1 MSPVNGFLRRRAEHA
16 VEEMDRPDCDPRRL
30 ERTYVQFA
38 LVNRAVSGWRSIY
51 RTYLRPMLSAS
62 SVTTVLDIGCGGGD
76 VPTMLARWAAHD
88 GRRLEILAI
97 DPDERAYR
105 FAAAR
110 RRRDG
115 IVFRQA
121 STTVLVDEGRTFDVV
136 ISSHVLHHLTPPQF
150 QLFLNDS
157 ELLCDGMV
165 LHNDIRRSPL
175 AYALFAAGSWP
186 LPGSYIRVDGLTSI
200 RRSYT
205 TKELVAAAPP
215 GWQVRRHSPFRN
227 LLILDKRGPHD

>member
-1 MSPVNGFLRRRAEHA
+1 MTGLLRRRAERA

-30 ERTYVQFA
+30 ERTYAQFA

-51 RTYLRPMLSAS
+51 RTYLRPALSAS

-76 VPTMLARWAAHD
+76 VAIMLARWAAHD
-88 GRRLEILAI
+88 GRRLEVLAI
-97 DPDERAYR
+97 DPDDRAYR
-105 FAAAR
+105 FAAGRPRIQGVA
-110 RRRDG
+110 
-115 IVFRQA
+115 FRQA
-121 STTVLVDEGRTFDVV
+121 STRVLVDEGRTFDVV
-136 ISSHVLHHLTPPQF
+136 ISNHVIHHLTPPQF

-157 ELLCDGMV
+157 ALLCHGIA
-165 LHNDIRRSPL
+165 LHNDIRRSTA

-186 LPGSYIRVDGLTSI
+186 LRGSYIRVDGLTSI

-205 TKELVAAAPP
+205 TEELIAAAPP

-227 LLILDKRGPHD
+227 LLTLDKRVPRA